1 MNRRWRLAFAIAL
14 LSGVVVVPAAE
25 AVGPKAD
32 AQHLPKFTG
41 EAKPASPYALARS
54 LREKLLDKTLGAN
67 QKYILKGLKADD
79 EHHASVVAVGIS
91 GTYACSGVAIAPRM
105 VLTAAH
111 CFCQG
116 KQHRPSWATGVNTG
130 QLTKTGQHYAL
141 AAPKVVPFDD
151 QSPCVHAPG
160 RPDLTILVL
169 AKPLPVDVARLPAT
183 PVVGTGGLV
192 NVVGYGKRTAD
203 GDLARQRLHGFA
215 TVVTSDC
222 NGIDAQ
228 RQPDSAIYDCH
239 PPTAGMA
246 EMVIGPEQWVGP
258 DKIVVEAGSD
268 ACKGDSGG
276 GAFWRLFDD
285 EPDAKGKQLL
295 EARYVL
301 AGIVS
306 RGAKSQTG
314 CGSGSIHTLITPAVR
329 RWIDKTAVTYGIAPV
344 VATASP

>member
-1 MNRRWRLAFAIAL
+1 MTRHRTLGFAIAL

-25 AVGPKAD
+25 AAVPKAD
-32 AQHLPKFTG
+32 AQHLPNFTG
-41 EAKPASPYALARS
+41 EAKPAAPYALVSR

-130 QLTKTGQHYAL
+130 QLTKTGQHFPL
-141 AAPKVVPFDD
+141 AAPKVVPFD
-151 QSPCVHAPG
+151 QQNPCGHAPG

-183 PVVGTGGLV
+183 SVVGSGGLV
-192 NVVGYGKRTAD
+192 NVVGYGKRTVD

-222 NGIDAQ
+222 NRFDGQ

-246 EMVIGPEQWVGP
+246 EMVIGPGQWIGP

-285 EPDAKGKQLL
+285 ELDAKGKQLL

-301 AGIVS
+301 VGIVS

-329 RWIDKTAVTYGIAPV
+329 RWIDKTAVTYGIASI